1 MTSGFKQAKIVA
13 ARTCF
18 SNCNYYL
25 RPFNIFISILPMKK
39 FSFLLMFFVFGI
51 SLAWA
56 QEEKDTPLGTWI
68 NEEKEARF
76 EIYKCGNR
84 LCGKITWLKEPLR
97 NGKPKMDDQNPEAKL
112 RTRPILGMVFMKDFE
127 YDSGLKWDEGSIYDP
142 KSGKTYSC
150 YMKIISNDKMEVK
163 GYIGISL
170 IGRTQTWTRV
180 K

>member
-1 MTSGFKQAKIVA
+1 
-13 ARTCF
+13 
-18 SNCNYYL
+18 
-25 RPFNIFISILPMKK
+25 MKK
-39 FSFLLMFFVFGI
+39 LSLILLLFVLAI
-51 SLAWA
+51 SAVRA
-56 QEEKDTPLGTWI
+56 QEEPETPLGSWM

-76 EIYKCGNR
+76 EIFKCGNK

-97 NGKPKMDDQNPEAKL
+97 NGKPKMDDLNPEDRLKS
-112 RTRPILGMVFMKDFE
+112 RPILGMVFMKNFE
-127 YDSGLKWDEGSIYDP
+127 YDSDNKWDEGTIYDP

-150 YMKIISNDKMEVK
+150 YMKFIDKDKMEVR